1 MSSIRPMRLGMPLKY
16 QMWMREKY
24 EDTFEAGMGAEAIQK
39 LLAEID
45 LDKLSK
51 ELREELEHAN
61 GQKRVRLLKRLECV
75 ESFLESNQRPEWMI
89 MTVIPV
95 IPPDLRPLL
104 QLDGGRCRS
113 GRPQPPAAYASRCGQ

>member
-1 MSSIRPMRLGMPLKY
+1 MLDISPRQLDKVLYFANYIVTDPGFTPLEKKQLLTEREY
-16 QMWMREKY
+16 KEMREKY

-75 ESFLESNQRPEWMI
+75 ESFLESNQRPEWM
-89 MTVIPV
+89 
-95 IPPDLRPLL
+95 
-104 QLDGGRCRS
+104 S
-113 GRPQPPAAYASRCGQ
+113 

>member
-1 MSSIRPMRLGMPLKY
+1 
-16 QMWMREKY
+16 MREKY

-61 GQKRVRLLKRLECV
+61 GA
-75 ESFLESNQRPEWMI
+75 
-89 MTVIPV
+89 
-95 IPPDLRPLL
+95 
-104 QLDGGRCRS
+104 RS
-113 GRPQPPAAYASRCGQ
+113 ASAC

>member
-1 MSSIRPMRLGMPLKY
+1 
-16 QMWMREKY
+16 MREKY

-61 GQKRVRLLKRLECV
+61 GQKRVRLLKRL
-75 ESFLESNQRPEWMI
+75 SA
-89 MTVIPV
+89 
-95 IPPDLRPLL
+95 LRASSRATSAP
-104 QLDGGRCRS
+104 S
-113 GRPQPPAAYASRCGQ
+113 G